1 MKLYE
6 KHISQAG
13 KVSYREYIPEAV
25 VMPEIESK
33 QVVTLLSALTIS
45 MLMSVSEQLPPH
57 AALARRVRGVE
68 ESVKLLAQLN
78 GAPLDPVLV
87 DVGVGAWNSAI
98 HSMQA
103 SLTGGNA

>member
-1 MKLYE
+1 MTLYE
-6 KHISQAG
+6 KHISAAG
-13 KVSYREYIPEAV
+13 KVSYREHVPAPV
-25 VMPEIESK
+25 VMPEIESA

-68 ESVKLLAQLN
+68 DAVKLLAQLN
-78 GAPLDPVLV
+78 GAPLDPMLV
-87 DVGVGAWNSAI
+87 DIGVGAWNSAM

-103 SLTGGNA
+103 GLGGQA